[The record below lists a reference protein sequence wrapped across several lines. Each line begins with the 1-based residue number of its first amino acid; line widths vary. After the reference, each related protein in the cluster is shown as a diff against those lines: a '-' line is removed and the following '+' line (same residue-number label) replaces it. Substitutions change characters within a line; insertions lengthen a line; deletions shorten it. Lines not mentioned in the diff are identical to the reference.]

1 MTVTVTTQSELDAA
15 LAANESP
22 IYIESPE
29 HVTLTLVARGS
40 SHVEARDSSR
50 VEARGS
56 SRVEAWDSSHVEA
69 RDSSRVE
76 ARGSSRVEAWDS
88 SHVVARDS
96 SHVVAGRFVAVHV
109 HSQHVTV
116 EGGVVIDL
124 TAVDLTDPATW
135 CEFHGVKVGDGSVS
149 LFKALDE
156 HYESGHQHNR
166 TRYEVGCEV
175 VCSDWRDDNE
185 CGGGLHLGPSTHH
198 ATAYRTDAKRWV
210 RVDVALDDLR
220 PILVGTPKCKVRSC
234 RVVAEVD
241 RYGVDVSGGAS

>member
-29 HVTLTLVARGS
+29 HVTLTLVASASSHVVARDSSHVVAWGS
-40 SHVEARDSSR
+40 SHVVAR
-50 VEARGS
+50 
-56 SRVEAWDSSHVEA
+56 
-69 RDSSRVE
+69 
-76 ARGSSRVEAWDS
+76 DS

-96 SHVVAGRFVAVHV
+96 SHVEAGRFVAVHV

-156 HYESGHQHNR
+156 HYESGHQYNR

-220 PILVGTPKCKVRSC
+220 PILGGTPKCKVRSC